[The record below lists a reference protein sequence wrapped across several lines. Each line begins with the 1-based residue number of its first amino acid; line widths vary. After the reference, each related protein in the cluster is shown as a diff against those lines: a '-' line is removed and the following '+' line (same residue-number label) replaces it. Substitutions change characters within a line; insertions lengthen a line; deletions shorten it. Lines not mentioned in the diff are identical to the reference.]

1 MSLSEPKRNASVNS
15 KPLHRVCKLE
25 FLVFLEFNLRDL
37 KLRVI
42 TVFYPLAPIFLT
54 CFWLQ
59 NQWNESLSWHLKN
72 VLKKCIQHTLSRQF
86 SHIKLVVV
94 GFFVELRGGQFSV
107 DFLKYFAVETEVI
120 SQKCSD
126 KYWNIK
132 IHVRIRLWGHC
143 WIYLPCKHEF

>member
-1 MSLSEPKRNASVNS
+1 MLHFFPGMSLSEPKRNASVNS

-42 TVFYPLAPIFLT
+42 TVFYPPPSTLIFLT

-94 GFFVELRGGQFSV
+94 GFLCEAVRGGQFSV
-107 DFLKYFAVETEVI
+107 DF
-120 SQKCSD
+120 
-126 KYWNIK
+126 WN
-132 IHVRIRLWGHC
+132 
-143 WIYLPCKHEF
+143 LPCSRRDRSYFSVIH

>member
-42 TVFYPLAPIFLT
+42 TVFYPLLAPIFLT

-72 VLKKCIQHTLSRQF
+72 VLKKCIQHMLSRQF

-94 GFFVELRGGQFSV
+94 GFFLWSCEEVN
-107 DFLKYFAVETEVI
+107 FLSIFWNTLQ
-120 SQKCSD
+120 SRQKLFHSRPENF
-126 KYWNIK
+126 KKSRQKNSWNQIN
-132 IHVRIRLWGHC
+132 
-143 WIYLPCKHEF
+143 